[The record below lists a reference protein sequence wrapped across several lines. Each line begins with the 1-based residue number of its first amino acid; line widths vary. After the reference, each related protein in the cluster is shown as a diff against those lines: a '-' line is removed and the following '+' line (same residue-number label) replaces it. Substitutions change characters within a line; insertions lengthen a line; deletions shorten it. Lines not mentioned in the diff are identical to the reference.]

1 MAFTVAL
8 DSRTSDTAFETRFRT
23 ALFAVSAITIL
34 VICGYLATMLWAQN
48 ELSPPESVVAA
59 QSMML
64 VHNGTL
70 YYDLNRYPYTVC
82 AYTPVF
88 YLLQAGLAGIGIPVF
103 VAGRLI
109 SFVAVLGVIALCG
122 KLAQLYTN
130 SSYAAWFAR
139 LFAASS
145 SLLLT
150 WGTVGQVDTLAF
162 FLAVAAFY
170 QYARFDSERA
180 AYSTSTGLR
189 RLTFALVL
197 SIFATF
203 TKQTAVAA
211 PAAICFL
218 LLVRDWKKGLAF
230 GTAWAGAVIAIALT
244 LNATL
249 RGRFLADTVLANMNP
264 MSAKKFGAQLTQ
276 FGSLSAGLLVIVAV
290 AWRKLCRSRASSLL
304 VYLGLA
310 GAVFAVTAPKVG
322 SDTNYQ
328 IETTA
333 LLCVCAAI
341 ALYEVNFFQLYLAR
355 SKSAITLLLLPAAV
369 HIVVGYRVAA
379 NLGMFRIAVEQAHRA
394 QIKALSP
401 YVPAEGGLV
410 LSTDYNAMVRL
421 RQRLDVEPLIFNL
434 LVSAHKVDPEPV
446 RRDLERG
453 AFATVFL
460 AQDVSRGEVITDLE
474 IGTLPAGLLGEIRR
488 HYRLAAHLTD
498 SVFGDGYVYTPLR
511 NANGS

>member
-1 MAFTVAL
+1 
-8 DSRTSDTAFETRFRT
+8 
-23 ALFAVSAITIL
+23 
-34 VICGYLATMLWAQN
+34 MLWAQN

-88 YLLQAGLAGIGIPVF
+88 YLLEAGLTRIGIPVF
-103 VAGRLI
+103 AAGRLI
-109 SFVAVLGVIALCG
+109 SFAAVLGLIALCG

-130 SSYAAWFAR
+130 CSYAAWCAR
-139 LFAASS
+139 LFAGSS

-170 QYARFDSERA
+170 QYARLD
-180 AYSTSTGLR
+180 
-189 RLTFALVL
+189 RLWASSPRSVGFRQLAFALAL
-197 SIFATF
+197 AILATF
-203 TKQTAVAA
+203 TKQTAIAA
-211 PAAICFL
+211 PAAICLL
-218 LLVRDWKKGLAF
+218 LLVRDWEKGLAF
-230 GTAWAGAVIAIALT
+230 GIAWAGAVAAIALT
-244 LNATL
+244 LNAML
-249 RGRFLADTVLANMNP
+249 GGRFLADTVLANMNP
-264 MSAKKFGAQLTQ
+264 MSAKKFWAQLTQ
-276 FGSLSAGLLVIVAV
+276 FGSLSGGLLVIVGV
-290 AWRKLCRSRASSLL
+290 ALKKLWRSPAASVL

-310 GAVFAVTAPKVG
+310 CAVFTITAPKIG

-333 LLCVCAAI
+333 LLCICAAI
-341 ALYEVNFFQLYLAR
+341 ALHEVNFFQLYLAR
-355 SKSAITLLLLPAAV
+355 SKSAITLLMLPAAV

-379 NLGMFRIAVEQAHRA
+379 NLAIFRIAVEQAHRS

-421 RQRLDVEPLIFNL
+421 RHRLDVEPLIFNL
-434 LVSAHKVDPEPV
+434 LVSARKVDPEPV

-460 AQDVSRGEVITDLE
+460 RQDVSRGEAITDLE
-474 IGTLPAGLLGEIRR
+474 IGTLTPELLDEISR
-488 HYRLAAHLTD
+488 HYRLAARLPD
-498 SVFGDGYVYTPLR
+498 PLFGDGYVYTPAET
-511 NANGS
+511 ANGS